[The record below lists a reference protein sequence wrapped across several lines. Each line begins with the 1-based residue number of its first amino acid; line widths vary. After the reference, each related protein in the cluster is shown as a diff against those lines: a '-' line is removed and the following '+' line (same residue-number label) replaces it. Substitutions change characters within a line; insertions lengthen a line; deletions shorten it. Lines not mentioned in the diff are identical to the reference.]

1 MSAAT
6 HDSLNMGLT
15 DIAEAIR
22 ARRTSAST
30 VVEAHID
37 ALMQRHDELNA
48 VVATSFRQAR
58 EDAKRIDLMLDA
70 TSAGEPTPAL
80 LGVPFTV
87 KEFFAVR
94 GMPHTGGSLHRRGVF
109 AEHDS
114 PIVQNLRDSGA
125 ILLGLTNCPEG
136 GLWLETDNQVYGRTN
151 NPWDVS
157 RTCGGS
163 SGGEGVAVAIGGSAL
178 GVGADVGGSIRF
190 PAAFCGVV
198 GHKPTGG
205 LIPTEGHWPR
215 VGEGELPVLT
225 AGPLVRYVRD
235 VLPALNAMRGRGDA
249 LKDDARALSEL
260 KVFTPSIQAYHRV
273 DGAVQRAV
281 SRSVTELGRRGARID
296 DRPMRFLL
304 QGLEGWVHSLL
315 GAGGKTFGELM
326 NGGRPIQLSRELL
339 AAPFGAS
346 RHTAPVLTVLLLE
359 KILGGM
365 AASQSGPEARLN
377 ALRQRLEDTLGD
389 NGVLVSP
396 VYPVTAPKHGHPFM
410 RPFGFVWSAAFNALH
425 FPSTVVPVG
434 TDRHG
439 LPLCVQVIGAR
450 GADALTVRVA
460 EQLEA
465 SFGGW
470 QRVSATGSQGGHP

>member
-1 MSAAT
+1 MAP
-6 HDSLNMGLT
+6 HDSLSMGLS
-15 DIAEAIR
+15 DIAEAVR
-22 ARRTSAST
+22 TRRISASAILE
-30 VVEAHID
+30 VHID
-37 ALMQRHDELNA
+37 ALMRRHDELNA

-58 EDAKRIDLMLDA
+58 EDAERIDVMLDA
-70 TSAGEPTPAL
+70 TSAGESTPAL

-94 GMPHTGGSLHRRGVF
+94 GMPHTGGSLHRRGVY
-109 AEHDS
+109 AETDS
-114 PIVQNLRDSGA
+114 PIVRNLKNSGA
-125 ILLGLTNCPEG
+125 VLLGLTNCPEG

-151 NPWDVS
+151 NPWDVR

-178 GVGADVGGSIRF
+178 GVGADIGGSIRF
-190 PAAFCGVV
+190 PAAFCGVI

-235 VLPALNAMRGRGDA
+235 VLPALNAMLGPGEA
-249 LKDDARALSEL
+249 LIDDLRPISEL
-260 KVFTPSIQAYHRV
+260 RVFAPSIQVYHRV

-281 SRSVTELGRRGARID
+281 ARSVAELGRHGARTEDLPI
-296 DRPMRFLL
+296 RFLL
-304 QGLEGWVHSLL
+304 KGLEGWVHSLL
-315 GAGGKTFGELM
+315 GAGGKTFAQMM
-326 NGGRPIQLSRELL
+326 NGGRPIRLARELL

-359 KILGGM
+359 KLLGGM
-365 AASQSGPEARLN
+365 ATAQRGPESRLKT
-377 ALRQRLEDTLGD
+377 LRRRLEDVLGD

-396 VYPVTAPKHGHPFM
+396 VYPITAPKHGYPFM
-410 RPFGFVWSAAFNALH
+410 RPFGFLWSAVFNALH

-439 LPLCVQVIGAR
+439 LPLSVQVIGAR

-460 EQLEA
+460 EQLES

-470 QRVSATGSQGGHP
+470 QRMSAGPQGKRP